1 MSQPMPFDESD
12 LPDEALAGVDD
23 KGAARGR
30 AAAPTAVAATERP
43 ADLSVEIARSVERR
57 PGEQVTCRRVG
68 DHHYRCNWWTL
79 CDTVSYDNPAMKG
92 PLILTS
98 RISQS
103 EFLHVTRAGAGLK
116 IRVDT
121 RPAAPRGFRFGA

>member
-1 MSQPMPFDESD
+1 MSQQLPFDETEV
-12 LPDEALAGVDD
+12 PDEALANPQRLEGAPAKQPATD
-23 KGAARGR
+23 K
-30 AAAPTAVAATERP
+30 PP
-43 ADLSVEIARSVERR
+43 DLSAEIARAVERR

-79 CDTVSYDNPAMKG
+79 QNTAAFDNPGMKG
-92 PLILTS
+92 ALVLTS

-103 EFLHVTRAGAGLK
+103 EFLHVTRAGVRLK

-121 RPAAPRGFRFGA
+121 RTAAGRRFWFGA